1 MRELQNRQIRI
12 ALVGC
17 GAIAHSHA
25 LAAAAVAGASCTALY
40 DVDSA
45 RAETLR
51 RTLCPD
57 AVVVTDLAQLSEH
70 ADAAVVAVPNVHHAP
85 VSLELLR
92 AGLHVLCEKPLALT
106 KAEAVE
112 MIEASER
119 AGRLLACGF
128 VRRFFASTELAADA
142 LRRKLVGEAIRF
154 EIRESVWNW
163 PLNRATFDPAWAG
176 GGVLIDLGPHVFDQL
191 AAWLGRVEV
200 DGYEDDAQGRVEA
213 FARARVS
220 CRTATGRLVP
230 GVVQLSRAYRSVNRA
245 RIHCTDGYID
255 IDPHA
260 RGEIKIA
267 FGRGGD
273 VGDDDA
279 AGKFHTTA
287 HADAGVAAGDPFVRQ
302 LENFVGAIRGEV
314 ESVAPAR
321 DALATVE
328 AIETCYRVRQPTPES
343 WNRSASGGAATTAA
357 VGASRGE
364 ATGSA
369 SINVGASK
377 QVGRASRHQK
387 ILVTGAAGSVGSR
400 LVEMWAEAGRL
411 GELRCMVRSYRTAA
425 RIMRYPLEVV
435 EADLTDEAAVRRAA
449 EGCDAIVHLGVGDKA
464 SQETEPLLAAARSL
478 GIGRFVHMSSAAVYG
493 RALPTRVEAAQ
504 EQTPLVKT
512 GEPYADE
519 KARAE
524 QAVLRECARGL
535 EGVVLRPHM
544 VYGSY
549 LRWSAELMELLSR
562 GEVCVVE
569 DGGWCNLIHVD
580 DLVESV
586 RCGLETERGFGK
598 PLFVTDGAP
607 LKWSEYI
614 DAHAELWGVVAPRRR
629 SAEVLPGE
637 LDWRG
642 WVRASV
648 RPLGAVARSNEFR
661 SFVFQSPAMQATV
674 FRAYM
679 ALREKK
685 RLRPYLEKL
694 KSGSSAGAGDG
705 AGGNFD
711 VTWTQLQLSE
721 SRLSAARAEQ
731 EIGFRA
737 RVNFAEG
744 LRRTAEWF
752 ATYGLIP
759 VSDDAH
765 ADTLRAGAEDNLV
778 AAG

>member
-1 MRELQNRQIRI
+1 MRELQNREVRI

-17 GAIAHSHA
+17 GAIAHAHA
-25 LAAAAVAGASCTALY
+25 HAVAAVAGARCTALY
-40 DVDSA
+40 DVDAA
-45 RAETLR
+45 RAENLR

-57 AVVVTDLAQLSEH
+57 AVVLTDLGEIAAH
-70 ADAAVVAVPNVHHAP
+70 ADAALVAVPNAHHAAL
-85 VSLELLR
+85 SLELLK

-106 KAEAVE
+106 TAEAVE

-128 VRRFFASTELAADA
+128 VRRFFGSTELATDA
-142 LRRKLVGEAIRF
+142 LRRELVGTPVRF
-154 EIRESVWNW
+154 EVRESVWNW
-163 PLNRATFDPAWAG
+163 PLNRATFDPKWAG

-200 DGYEDDAQGRVEA
+200 EEYEDDAQGGVEA

-220 CRTATGRLVP
+220 CRTATAGRVP

-245 RIHCTDGYID
+245 RIHCTEGYID

-260 RGEIKIA
+260 RTEIKIVFA
-267 FGRGGD
+267 RGGAQ
-273 VGDDDA
+273 G
-279 AGKFHTTA
+279 AGEFHTTA
-287 HADAGVAAGDPFVRQ
+287 HADEGLADPFVRQ
-302 LENFVGAIRGEV
+302 LENFVGATRGET
-314 ESVAPAR
+314 ELVAPAR
-321 DALATVE
+321 VALPTVE
-328 AIETCYRVRQPTPES
+328 AIETCYRLRRPAPES
-343 WNRSASGGAATTAA
+343 WNRSAPSVVGAPGI
-357 VGASRGE
+357 VGASRIG
-364 ATGSA
+364 
-369 SINVGASK
+369 GANGGDARRRSSGD
-377 QVGRASRHQK
+377 GRASGYQK

-400 LVEMWAEAGRL
+400 LVEMWAAEGRL
-411 GELRCMVRSYRTAA
+411 SQLRCMVRSYRTAA

-435 EADLTDEAAVRRAA
+435 EADLTDERAVRRAA

-464 SQETEPLLAAARSL
+464 GQETEPLLAAARAL
-478 GIGRFVHMSSAAVYG
+478 GIKRFVHMSSAAVHG
-493 RALPTRVEAAQ
+493 RSLPLRVEAQQ
-504 EQTPLVKT
+504 EATPLVKT

-524 QAVLRECARGL
+524 QAVLRECERGL

-549 LRWSAELMELLSR
+549 LRWSAELMELLAR
-562 GEVCVVE
+562 GQVCVVE

-586 RCGLETERGFGK
+586 RAGLETERGFGR

-614 DAHAELWGVVAPRRR
+614 DAHARLLRLEAPRRM
-629 SAEVLPGE
+629 SAEVVPGE

-642 WVRASV
+642 WMRASV
-648 RPLGAVARSNEFR
+648 RPLGAVARSTEFR
-661 SFVFQSPAMQATV
+661 SFVLQSPAMQATV
-674 FRAYM
+674 FRAYL
-679 ALREKK
+679 ALRERK

-694 KSGSSAGAGDG
+694 KSG
-705 AGGNFD
+705 AGGASASATGASEKFD
-711 VTWTQLQLSE
+711 ETWTLLQLSE
-721 SRLSAARAEQ
+721 SRLSAARAEA

-737 RVNFAEG
+737 RVSFAEG
-744 LRRTAEWF
+744 LRRTSLWF
-752 ATYGLIP
+752 AAYGLLP
-759 VSDDAH
+759 EGGGDA
-765 ADTLRAGAEDNLV
+765 AEEVRAGAEDNLV

>member
-1 MRELQNRQIRI
+1 MRELQNKQVRI

-25 LAAAAVAGASCTALY
+25 QAVAGVAGARCTALY
-40 DVDSA
+40 DVDAA

-51 RTLCPD
+51 RSLCPD
-57 AVVVTDLAQLSEH
+57 AVVLTDPDKISAH
-70 ADAAVVAVPNVHHAP
+70 ADAAVICVPNVHHAAL
-85 VSLELLR
+85 SLRLLR

-106 KAEAVE
+106 SAEAVE
-112 MIEASER
+112 MLAVSEG

-128 VRRFFASTELAADA
+128 VRRFFGSTQLAADA
-142 LRRKLVGEAIRF
+142 LRRGLVGTPIRF
-154 EIRESVWNW
+154 EVRESVWNW

-191 AAWLGRVEV
+191 AAWLGAVEV
-200 DGYEDDAQGRVEA
+200 EGYEDDARGRVEA

-220 CRTATGRLVP
+220 CVTEGAGRVP

-245 RIHCTDGYID
+245 RIYCTNGYID

-260 RGEIKIA
+260 RTEIKLV
-267 FGRGGD
+267 FGSGAE
-273 VGDDDA
+273 A
-279 AGKFHTTA
+279 AGEFHTTA
-287 HADAGVAAGDPFVRQ
+287 HADGSATADPFVRQ
-302 LENFVGAIRGEV
+302 MENFVGAIRGEA
-314 ESVAPAR
+314 ELVAPAR
-321 DALATVE
+321 DALPTVE
-328 AIETCYRVRQPTPES
+328 AIETCYRKREAAPES
-343 WNRSASGGAATTAA
+343 WNRGAAASAAASAAGRTA
-357 VGASRGE
+357 VRESRY
-364 ATGSA
+364 
-369 SINVGASK
+369 
-377 QVGRASRHQK
+377 RK

-400 LVEMWAEAGRL
+400 LVEMWAAGGRL

-435 EADLTDEAAVRRAA
+435 EADLTDEASVRRAA

-464 SQETEPLLAAARSL
+464 GQETEPLLAAARAL
-478 GIGRFVHMSSAAVYG
+478 GIRRFVHMSSAAVYG
-493 RALPTRVEAAQ
+493 RSLPSRVEAAQ
-504 EQTPLVKT
+504 EATPLRKT
-512 GEPYADE
+512 GEPYADA

-524 QAVLRECARGL
+524 QAVLDECGRGL
-535 EGVVLRPHM
+535 EGIVLRPHM
-544 VYGSY
+544 VYGPY
-549 LRWSAELMELLSR
+549 LRWSAELMELLAR
-562 GEVCVVE
+562 GQVCVVE

-586 RCGLETERGFGK
+586 RCGLETEQGFGR

-614 DAHAELWGVVAPRRR
+614 EAHAELLGVAAPRRQ

-648 RPLGAVARSNEFR
+648 RPLGAVARSDEFR

-674 FRAYM
+674 FRAYL
-679 ALREKK
+679 ALRERK

-694 KSGSSAGAGDG
+694 KSGAAASGGQAGDR
-705 AGGNFD
+705 FD
-711 VTWTQLQLSE
+711 ETWTLLQLSE

-752 ATYGLIP
+752 AAYGLTP
-759 VSDDAH
+759 ADAS
-765 ADTLRAGAEDNLV
+765 AAAAAVRAGAEDSLV